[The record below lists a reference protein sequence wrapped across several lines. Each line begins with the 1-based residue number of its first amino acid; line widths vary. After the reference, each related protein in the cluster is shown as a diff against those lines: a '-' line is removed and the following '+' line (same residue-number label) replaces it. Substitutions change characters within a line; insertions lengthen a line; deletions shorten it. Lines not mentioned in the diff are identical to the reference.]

1 TTDLTGTGPTQF
13 LLDHRGV
20 LAWKAGGNNVARYV
34 DDAWV
39 DLDTFPA
46 NLRQLIPM
54 RDGTVT
60 VLHDDEDGNLATASV
75 LLEPVPVDEPAILA
89 LVAQL
94 SDRARTVR
102 DAAYVELQTFGPA
115 AWPVLEEQI
124 ERQPPEAR
132 RRLRSLLG
140 ERFEPLLADMRPMP
154 GPAAT
159 LDTIGFGGCVLHLP
173 NGVALPRRIAEA
185 NSNAY
190 VIPVWIAVQPGVRIT
205 RLAPAMVQRFN
216 PDNPDHRLQAWG
228 DEWVGVFSSEGPMR
242 WYGNHWKP
250 LLPDEHTRHSDF
262 FGIDR
267 RGRWLFRDPDAGS
280 TLILDPRLPD
290 TEPELPVWNVP
301 LQGGTVGWTDA
312 DWPVMKS
319 GGAWALQEFGWVALH
334 PDDPENVVR
343 VGAAEAPALPE
354 GVIGTGADGR
364 TYTGGIDTLVID
376 GVELP
381 LPDKALGILENP
393 RVFEIA
399 DDPDRLL
406 LWNAPGRLVRLKRT
420 GDTLAVVAVFT
431 QGIPNTRT
439 LDRIWLDPAGRLCIA
454 WDRNQLLIAFP
465 TGEVPPEMASKMPA
479 RRGR

>member
-1 TTDLTGTGPTQF
+1 MRGVLVLLLGLALACEESPAPPPTPPPATKPTTAPATQPTEEPVVELPASFFEYVQANDDAYADVDERTRATDVLDAGIVLIDEAVHLCGRGDLWIHHPDADETNADIDVDAQTHFVQHAVAYVHWAPTPEGFRPQPVYERDDAEHWQAQALPDGLDWSTAFSRNEELFVGTPTGVARLTVADDTLDQRTTDLTGTGPTQF

-185 NSNAY
+185 NPNAY

-228 DEWVGVFSSEGPMR
+228 DEWVG
-242 WYGNHWKP
+242 
-250 LLPDEHTRHSDF
+250 
-262 FGIDR
+262 
-267 RGRWLFRDPDAGS
+267 
-280 TLILDPRLPD
+280 
-290 TEPELPVWNVP
+290 
-301 LQGGTVGWTDA
+301 
-312 DWPVMKS
+312 
-319 GGAWALQEFGWVALH
+319 
-334 PDDPENVVR
+334 
-343 VGAAEAPALPE
+343 
-354 GVIGTGADGR
+354 
-364 TYTGGIDTLVID
+364 
-376 GVELP
+376 
-381 LPDKALGILENP
+381 
-393 RVFEIA
+393 
-399 DDPDRLL
+399 
-406 LWNAPGRLVRLKRT
+406 
-420 GDTLAVVAVFT
+420 
-431 QGIPNTRT
+431 
-439 LDRIWLDPAGRLCIA
+439 
-454 WDRNQLLIAFP
+454 
-465 TGEVPPEMASKMPA
+465 
-479 RRGR
+479 